1 MGRREEV
8 VARAYQHLGED
19 YYSMNYSDPDG
30 YADGTGTHYVGAGW
44 GCAQFVACCFN
55 TTTGTSYL
63 GSVWNYAGDALG
75 QGVSQGGGEWY
86 FVDEPEA
93 GDAVIYIAAGHNGLD
108 YDDYGHIALYVGD
121 GTVVGA
127 MGRGT
132 PGEARYLNIG
142 ISETTVAAQDI
153 GGGWRYIR
161 CSRLDRQDPPRPT
174 IENLGVG
181 AVYRFFDPTN
191 GDHFFTADHGEAVA
205 VGGWK
210 NYEGMPFRVP
220 ATGETVWRVYN
231 PGNGDH
237 LLTRNAVEVLS
248 TLDAGWRYEGF
259 AFPSGG
265 SIPVYRYYDG
275 KFHFYVVDGE
285 EKRVVSEYM
294 KFEGIAFYAERLD

>member
-1 MGRREEV
+1 MGKREEIIE
-8 VARAYQHLGED
+8 RAYQHLGED
-19 YYSMNYSDPDG
+19 YYSLNYSAPDG
-30 YADGTGTHYVGAGW
+30 YGGIGTHRVGYGW
-44 GCAQFVACCFN
+44 GCGHYVACPFN
-55 TTTGTSYL
+55 TTIGTSYV
-63 GSVWNYAGDALG
+63 GSVYNYAGDALG
-75 QGVSQGGGEWY
+75 QSVNQGGGEWY
-86 FVDEPEA
+86 FVDDPEP
-93 GDAVIYIAAGHNGLD
+93 GDAVVYIASGHNGLD

-121 GTVVGA
+121 GMVVGA

-181 AVYRFFDPTN
+181 AVYRFFDPNN
-191 GDHFFTADHGEAVA
+191 GDHFWTADHGEAVA

-210 NYEGMPFRVP
+210 NYEGMAFRAP

-231 PGNGDH
+231 PDNGDH
-237 LLTRNAVEVLS
+237 LLTTSAVEVLS
-248 TLDAGWRYEGF
+248 TLDHGWRYEGF

-265 SIPVYRYYDG
+265 KVPIHRYYHDG
-275 KFHFYVVDGE
+275 YHFYCVDGPE
-285 EKRVVSEYM
+285 RDAVSKYM
-294 KFEGIAFYAERLD
+294 TYEGVAFYAERLD